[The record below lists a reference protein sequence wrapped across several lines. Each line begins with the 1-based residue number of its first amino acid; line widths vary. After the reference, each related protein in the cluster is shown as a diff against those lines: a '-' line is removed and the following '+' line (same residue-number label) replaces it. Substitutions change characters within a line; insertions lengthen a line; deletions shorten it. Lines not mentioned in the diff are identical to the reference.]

1 MKMIIAIVQDED
13 ASRLM
18 ETLMGE
24 GFRVT
29 KLASTGG
36 FLHGGN
42 TTMLSG
48 VEDAQVDKCLE
59 VIKTICGTRTRM
71 IPSSSAGMDLS
82 YPIEVTVGGA
92 TVFVMDVMQAEKY

>member
-18 ETLMGE
+18 ESLMGE
-24 GFRVT
+24 SFRVT

-42 TTMLSG
+42 TTLLSG
-48 VEDAQVDKCLE
+48 VADEQVDKCLE
-59 VIKTICGTRTRM
+59 VIKTVCGTRTRM
-71 IPSSSAGMDLS
+71 IPSATSGMDLS

-92 TVFVMDVMQAEKY
+92 MVFTMDVAQTVKF

>member
-13 ASRLM
+13 AARLT
-18 ETLMGE
+18 EGLMQD

-36 FLHGGN
+36 FLRGGN
-42 TTMLSG
+42 TTLLSG
-48 VEDAQVDKCLE
+48 VEDDLVEKYLE
-59 VIKTICGTRTRM
+59 IIKTICGTRSRM
-71 IPSSSAGMDLS
+71 IPSSTTGMDLS

-92 TVFVMDVMQAEKY
+92 TVFTMDVAQAVKY